1 MYHPHGWYKTRCR
14 YVKSMRSSRSASLGF
29 GRGHESMGEFIR
41 FCGCAVVTMLVQE
54 ALAYGGGA

>member
-14 YVKSMRSSRSASLGF
+14 YVVDAVVEICVSWGF

-54 ALAYGGGA
+54 CAGVWRRA

>member
-1 MYHPHGWYKTRCR
+1 MVLDLVSVCQVDAVVEVCVSG
-14 YVKSMRSSRSASLGF
+14 VLSA
-29 GRGHESMGEFIR
+29 GHESMGEFIR